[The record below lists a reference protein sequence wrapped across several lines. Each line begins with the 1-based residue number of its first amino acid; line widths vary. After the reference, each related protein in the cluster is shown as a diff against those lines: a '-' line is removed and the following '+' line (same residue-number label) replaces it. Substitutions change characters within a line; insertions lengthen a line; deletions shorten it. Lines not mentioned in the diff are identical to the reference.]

1 VKFELAGDQLR
12 AILGGVVRDDL
23 VELTAGSI
31 YTKRERWPGIGTMTR
46 GSRRKGEFTS
56 AVNSC
61 PTPWQSIRRS
71 TGSES
76 RSRRCGGSAW
86 TRGAR
91 PESSGHQ
98 RAYRVPPRQAL
109 YDGRICLPAGLIH
122 DDVNPSVI

>member
-1 VKFELAGDQLR
+1 VKFELGGDQLR

-23 VELTAGSI
+23 AELTAGSI

-46 GSRRKGEFTS
+46 GGRRKGEFID

-61 PTPWQSIRRS
+61 PTPWQSLRRS

-91 PESSGHQ
+91 PEGGGH
-98 RAYRVPPRQAL
+98 RCAYRVPPRQAL
-109 YDGRICLPAGLIH
+109 YGGRICLPAGLIH
-122 DDVNPSVI
+122 GDVTPSVI